1 MTKLMVLAVAG
12 VIIYALFIV
21 DDLGKY
27 HMDKKYG
34 DKEK

>member
-1 MTKLMVLAVAG
+1 MTSLMVLGIITVAVFALY
-12 VIIYALFIV
+12 VI

-34 DKEK
+34 GKEK

>member
-1 MTKLMVLAVAG
+1 MIKFMIVG
-12 VIIYALFIV
+12 IVIIFALYVI

-34 DKEK
+34 DKK

>member
-12 VIIYALFIV
+12 VIIYALFII
-21 DDLGKY
+21 DDLGTY
-27 HMDKKYG
+27 YMDKKYG